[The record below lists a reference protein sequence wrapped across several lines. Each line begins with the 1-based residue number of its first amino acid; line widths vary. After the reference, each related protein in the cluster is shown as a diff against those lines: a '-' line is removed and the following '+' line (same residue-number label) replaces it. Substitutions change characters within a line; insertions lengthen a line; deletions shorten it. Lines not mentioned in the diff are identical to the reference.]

1 MSRCL
6 GKPSNR
12 EIQNYKDRQNILL
25 PRRSNSDDQDNG
37 SDMKSQPLLLAVF
50 AVAAFWTAES
60 QAAQPNYAYST
71 KVHLSDGKTLNCAVN
86 EPLTA
91 VRNSNTTLTRRDKTE
106 ADVLATQRLRLLSG
120 PTSEYPSPYTAP
132 NVTCGATG

>member
-1 MSRCL
+1 
-6 GKPSNR
+6 
-12 EIQNYKDRQNILL
+12 
-25 PRRSNSDDQDNG
+25 
-37 SDMKSQPLLLAVF
+37 MKSQPLLLAVF